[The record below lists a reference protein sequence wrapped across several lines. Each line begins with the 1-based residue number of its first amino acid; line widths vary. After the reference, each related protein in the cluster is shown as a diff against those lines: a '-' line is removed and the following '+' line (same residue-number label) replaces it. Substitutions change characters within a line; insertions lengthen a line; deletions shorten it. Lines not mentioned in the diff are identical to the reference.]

1 MTIPNHV
8 TPEVLDGLLKGV
20 ENAEDLFGQDG
31 LLKQLSKGLIER
43 MLEGEMTAHLG
54 YGKYES
60 AGRNS
65 GNSRNGYRS
74 KTLKSELGQMQIAI
88 PRDRE
93 GSYAPLLI
101 PNGSQHLAGL
111 GEKVI
116 GLYARGMSTR
126 DIQDQLHELYGVEL
140 SPAQVSAIT
149 DSVLEETRA
158 WQERPLDALYPIVY
172 FDALVAKVRDN
183 GQVINKAV
191 HVVLGINIEGEKD
204 VLGLWISE
212 NEGAKFW
219 LQVLTDLKNRGVQDI
234 FIACV
239 DGLKGFPEA
248 IEAVFPM
255 TQVQLCLVHLIRNSL
270 RFVNWKA
277 RKAVATDLKTI

>member
-255 TQVQLCLVHLIRNSL
+255 TQVQLAWS
-270 RFVNWKA
+270 
-277 RKAVATDLKTI
+277 T